1 MANLPKCPAC
11 GENYTYE
18 DGHIYV
24 CPICF
29 HEWSDEAEKVAEETK
44 KVTRDAVGNVLED
57 GDNATIIKDLKVG
70 STTLKQGSKVTNIK
84 ILENPVNDHDIDAR
98 VEGAGS
104 LYLKSS
110 VIKKVN

>member
-11 GENYTYE
+11 GENYTYK

-29 HEWSDEAEKVAEETK
+29 HEWSDKEEEIAEESK
-44 KVTRDAVGNVLED
+44 KITRDSVGNILED
-57 GDNATIIKDLKVG
+57 EDSATIIKDLKVG
-70 STTLKQGSKVTNIK
+70 NTILKQGAKVTNIK
-84 ILENPVNDHDIDAR
+84 ILESPVNDHDIDAR
-98 VEGAGS
+98 VEGAGN

-110 VIKKVN
+110 VIKKMS

>member
-1 MANLPKCPAC
+1 MIDLPKCPSC
-11 GENYTYE
+11 GENYTYK

-29 HEWSDEAEKVAEETK
+29 QEWSDKEEAAEEK
-44 KVTRDAVGNVLED
+44 KVTRDAVGNILED
-57 GDNATIIKDLKVG
+57 GDNASVVKDLKLG
-70 STTLKQGSKVTNIK
+70 SDTIKQGTKVTNIK
-84 ILENPVNDHDIDAR
+84 ILENPVNGHDIDAK
-98 VEGAGS
+98 VEGFGS